1 MTDTAVEDFAQFD
14 RYVRF
19 WNTDGEEQSR
29 LADAVF
35 AEGVEYRAMVGV
47 LSGAEALIDLRR
59 QFVAHLGAVT
69 LRLRRTPEV
78 HHQRARVEWELLTG
92 GGEGEGTSF
101 AEGTDVVQLDED
113 GRISAVTVFLDRA
126 PEGFEA
132 APQH

>member
-1 MTDTAVEDFAQFD
+1 MTDTTVEDFAQFD
-14 RYVRF
+14 QYVRF

-29 LADAVF
+29 LAEAVF

-78 HHQRARVEWELLTG
+78 HHQRARIEWELLTG
-92 GGEGEGTSF
+92 GGEGTSF
-101 AEGTDVVQLDED
+101 AEGTDVVQLDDD
-113 GRISAVTVFLDRA
+113 GRIAAVTVFVDRA
-126 PEGFEA
+126 PEGSDA
-132 APQH
+132 AAHH